1 MMRVL
6 VVTDAWKPQVNGVVR
21 SLEAISREAPALGAE
36 FRFCTPEGFPTIGLP
51 SYREIR
57 LALATPGA
65 VASRIVAARADCVH
79 IATEG
84 PLGLAARRF
93 CLSRGV
99 PFTTSYHTRFPEYLR
114 ARVPVPVDLTY
125 RYLANFHNAGRAVMV
140 TTDALAEELRGRGF
154 RTVVKWPRGVDNK
167 LFRPREEKVLDFP
180 GPISMYV
187 GRVAVEKNIE
197 GFLKLDI
204 PGTKVVVGDGPQKAE
219 LERKFPDVKF
229 LGVKHGEELGAIYSS
244 ADVFVFPS
252 RTDTLGF
259 VVMEALASGVP
270 VVAFPV
276 TGPRDI
282 VGDAPVGVLTED
294 LAAGVHEALKLS
306 REACRA
312 RALEFSWDECAKIF
326 LDHLKAYQGDSVQR
340 SAA

>member
-1 MMRVL
+1 MKIL
-6 VVTDAWKPQVNGVVR
+6 LATDAWYPQVNGVVR
-21 SLEAISREAPALGAE
+21 CLDHVRKDTRQFGADVHVLSH
-36 FRFCTPEGFPTIGLP
+36 EGFTTIPLPTY
-51 SYREIR
+51 SEIR
-57 LALATPGA
+57 LALTRPGA
-65 VASRIVAARADCVH
+65 IARKIEAIGPEYVH

-84 PLGLAARRF
+84 PIGHAVRRW
-93 CLSRGV
+93 CIKNGQ

-180 GPISMYV
+180 GHISMYV

>member
-1 MMRVL
+1 MKVL
-6 VVTDAWKPQVNGVVR
+6 LATDAWYPQVNGVVR
-21 SLEAISREAPALGAE
+21 CLDRVRLDTRQFGAE
-36 FRFCTPEGFPTIGLP
+36 VEVLSHEGFTTIPLPTY
-51 SYREIR
+51 SEIR
-57 LALATPGA
+57 LALTKPGA
-65 VASRIVAARADCVH
+65 IARKIEAINPEYVH

-84 PLGLAARRF
+84 PIGHAVRRW
-93 CLSRGV
+93 CLKNNQ

-114 ARVPVPVDLTY
+114 ARVPVPVDLSY
-125 RYLANFHNAGRAVMV
+125 RYLARFHNAGQAVMV
-140 TTDALAEELRGRGF
+140 TTDALADELRGRGF
-154 RTVVKWPRGVDNK
+154 RSVVKWPRGVDHEQ
-167 LFRPREEKVLDFP
+167 FRPRTGKVLDFP

-197 GFLKLDI
+197 GFLSLDI
-204 PGTKVVVGDGPQKAE
+204 PGTKVVVGDGPQKVE
-219 LERKFPDVKF
+219 LERRFPGVKF

-282 VGDAPVGVLTED
+282 IGDAPVGVLTED
-294 LAAGVHEALKLS
+294 LAGGVHEALKLS

-312 RALEFSWDECAKIF
+312 HALTFSWDECAKIF
-326 LDHLKAYQGDSVQR
+326 LDHLKTYQGDTAQL